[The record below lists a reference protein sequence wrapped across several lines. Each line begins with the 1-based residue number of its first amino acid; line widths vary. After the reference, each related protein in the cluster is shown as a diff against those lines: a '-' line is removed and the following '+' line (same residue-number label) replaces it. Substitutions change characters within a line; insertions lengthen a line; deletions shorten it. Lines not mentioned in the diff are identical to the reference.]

1 MRTSIIGIGSYVPK
15 KVLDNKYFE
24 SIVDTSDEWI
34 RTRSGI
40 IERRQADENTATS
53 DLAIEAARLALTDA
67 KIDAKKLELIIVAT
81 ATPDMPFP
89 ATACLV
95 QKGIGAR
102 NIMAFDIGAGCSGFL
117 YALATGESFAQKGYD
132 NILVIGSETLTKITD
147 YKDRST
153 CVLFGDAAGA
163 FILKRGRTRSGI
175 ISSYFGADANSWE
188 SLCLPAGGS
197 RMPPSIDTIKNRMH
211 YLKMEGNEVFKIA
224 VRAMADSAI
233 KTLEKVRIKSNKIS
247 LLITHQA
254 NIRIIEATAKRLNI
268 SMDRVYINLDRYGNT
283 SAASIPLAF
292 DEALRGGR
300 IKKGDYILLVAFGAG
315 FTWGG
320 VLIRW

>member
-1 MRTSIIGIGSYVPK
+1 MKAQIAGVGSYAPD

-40 IERRQADENTATS
+40 IERRQADQNTATS
-53 DLAIEAARLALTDA
+53 DLAIEAARRALNDA
-67 KIDAKKLELIIVAT
+67 KMDAENIELIIVAT

-89 ATACLV
+89 STACLV

-102 NIMAFDIGAGCSGFL
+102 SIMSFDIGAGCSGFL
-117 YALATGESFAQKGYD
+117 YALAAAESFMQNGYD
-132 NILVIGSETLTKITD
+132 NILVIGSEILTKITD
-147 YKDRST
+147 YEDRST

-163 FILKRGRTRSGI
+163 FVLKKGNEDRGMVA
-175 ISSYFGADANSWE
+175 SYFGADANSWR
-188 SLCLPAGGS
+188 SLYLPAGGTRLPTS
-197 RMPPSIDTIKNRMH
+197 TETVKERLH

-233 KTLEKVRIKSNKIS
+233 KTLEKANINSDKIS

-254 NIRIIEATAKRLNI
+254 NIRIIEATAKRLDI
-268 SMDRVYINLDRYGNT
+268 SMDRVFVNLDRYGNT

-292 DEALRGGR
+292 DEALRSGR
-300 IKKGDYILLVAFGAG
+300 IKKGDYVLLVAFGAG